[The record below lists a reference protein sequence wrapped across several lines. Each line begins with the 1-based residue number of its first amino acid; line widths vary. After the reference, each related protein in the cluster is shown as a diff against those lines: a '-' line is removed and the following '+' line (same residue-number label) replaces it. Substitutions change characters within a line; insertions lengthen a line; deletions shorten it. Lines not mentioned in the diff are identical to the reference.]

1 MMLRLCVFLLVFCCI
16 SIKGYTQVLFDTGG
30 ASSRYVKQK
39 KQVYDTASLHIFYR
53 QEHLPD
59 STNREKVAAGDM
71 VLQISDKYLCFG
83 DYNQLVR
90 DSLNDFLAENRNS
103 PQAASAESKLG
114 NKISKV
120 NVARFNCKLLTD
132 LAQQQT
138 IVHQEVVYLY
148 EYKHPTPTFDWQLE
162 DRDSVINGFSCRAAR
177 CHYGGRSYTAWYT
190 DSIPLPYGPYLF
202 GGLPGLIVQIY
213 DKGNTWRFTCTG
225 IEKAHALREMY
236 LVKDKRRRRVERK
249 EALAIFK
256 NEEED
261 FWNLFYQRAKVEI
274 NGKPAPQNNPRKPSN
289 LIELAW

>member
-1 MMLRLCVFLLVFCCI
+1 MTMKTGLFLLILAFFFLN
-16 SIKGYTQVLFDTGG
+16 GQAQELLNLGG
-30 ASSRYVKQK
+30 KSSRYVKRK
-39 KQVYDTASLHIFYR
+39 KQVYDVAATHVFYR
-53 QEHLPD
+53 QVHLPD

-90 DSLNDFLAENRNS
+90 DSLNDFLAENSNS
-103 PQAASAESKLG
+103 PQVASAESKLG

-120 NVARFNCKLLTD
+120 NVARFDCKLLTD

-148 EYKHPTPTFDWQLE
+148 EYKQPTPTFDWQLE

-274 NGKPAPQNNPRKPSN
+274 NGKPAPQNYPRRPSN